1 VIWEGFSVSIR
12 EKINQNRFG
21 MGKRE
26 MLHKSDMR
34 EFLSNLKRKKFT
46 KRMS

>member
-1 VIWEGFSVSIR
+1 VIWEGFSVSVR

-34 EFLSNLKRKKFT
+34 EFYPTLNVKNLPKE
-46 KRMS
+46 